1 MVDVFC
7 DTLGTTDPP
16 LLTRCKAVFAVLSIR
31 VVDFKFGLN
40 PPVVTLLGLTVPVNL
55 LVIYESFVNAL
66 FRLFAMTLDESRLP
80 PTHFR
85 GM

>member
-7 DTLGTTDPP
+7 DTLGDDRPAA
-16 LLTRCKAVFAVLSIR
+16 LTRCKAVFAVLSIR
-31 VVDFKFGLN
+31 VADFKFVKPAGRN
-40 PPVVTLLGLTVPVNL
+40 VVRINRASYL